1 MRPLALLSVAVLFV
15 ACEKIDY
22 IELEPSNV
30 VFKQPN
36 NQQYLS
42 AKAMARNGV
51 RAVKARVGWSV
62 VDPSV
67 AKVDGKG
74 LVTPVGDGE
83 TEVIAKIDD
92 IEARVPVQVIFVDRV
107 EVEPKELT
115 LVQGSPAA
123 AVKVRAFRKNGKE
136 LTDRTPMLTSENK
149 AVAQIVGSGEILAL
163 DPGTATIVVQVETVK
178 TSLKVNVEAEK
189 NAPKK

>member
-1 MRPLALLSVAVLFV
+1 MRALALLGVSLLFV

-22 IELEPSNV
+22 IELEPSNI

-36 NQQYLS
+36 NQQWVS

-51 RAVKARVGWSV
+51 RAVKARVIWSV
-62 VDPSV
+62 ADPTVARVD
-67 AKVDGKG
+67 AKG

-92 IEARVPVQVIFVDRV
+92 VEARVPVQVIYVDRV
-107 EVEPKELT
+107 EVEPTELT
-115 LVQGSPAA
+115 LVEGSPAA

-136 LTDRTPMLTSENK
+136 LTDRTPLLTCEDK
-149 AVAQIVGSGEILAL
+149 KVAQIVGSGEILAL
-163 DPGTATIVVQVETVK
+163 DPGTATVVVQVEQAR
-178 TSLKVNVEAEK
+178 TSLKVTVEKDK